1 MLSDKDRKRHEH
13 LTDKV
18 KVIEDGSTEK
28 TFLGI
33 VDLNNALTLA
43 DTDIKENWERYKE
56 RCLGRIKS

>member
-1 MLSDKDRKRHEH
+1 MRSCAHKDLMNPH
-13 LTDKV
+13 
-18 KVIEDGSTEK
+18 GSKEK

-56 RCLGRIKS
+56 RYLSRIKS